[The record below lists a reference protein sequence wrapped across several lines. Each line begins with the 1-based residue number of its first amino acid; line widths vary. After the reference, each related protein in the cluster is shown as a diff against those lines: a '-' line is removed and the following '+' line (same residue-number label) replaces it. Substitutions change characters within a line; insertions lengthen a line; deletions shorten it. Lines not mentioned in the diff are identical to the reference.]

1 MDANNSTD
9 KIITT
14 PVVDADEEKRN
25 ANPITGAEALMRS
38 LEHQGVTTIFG
49 YPGGSIMPVFD
60 ALYDHRNTLKHILV
74 RHEQGATH
82 AAQGYAR
89 VSGRVGVCL
98 VTSGPGATNTITG
111 IADAMIDSTPL
122 VVIAGQVGTG
132 FLGTDAFQEVDLV
145 GITQPIS
152 KWSYQI
158 RRAEDVA
165 WAVARAFYIAQ
176 SGRPGPV
183 VLDFA
188 KNAQTEKTKYV
199 PVKVDYIRSYQ
210 PIPDTDPEAIRQ
222 AADLINAAERPLVLV
237 GQGVELGNAQAEL
250 RAFIEKAGMP
260 AGCTLLG
267 LSALPSNHPL
277 NKGMLGMHG
286 NLGPNINTNKCD
298 VLIAVGMRFDDRVTG
313 NVATCAPQAKIIHF
327 DIDPAEINK
336 NVQVDVAVLGNCK
349 DTLAAVTALLTPA
362 CHEEWLESFRPY
374 EQVEEEKVIRPE
386 LHPAGR
392 ELSMGEV
399 VRAVSEAT
407 HDEAI
412 LVTDVGQNQMMAARY
427 FRFSRERS
435 IVTSGGLG
443 TMGFGMPAAVGATF
457 GRPDRTVCV
466 FMGDGGLQMNLQELG
481 TIMEQKAPVKMI
493 LLNNNYL
500 GNVRQWQA
508 MFFNRRYSFTPMLNP
523 DYMQIAAAYGI
534 PSTRVFTRE
543 ELKGAIGKMLATDG
557 PFLLEACV
565 VEEGNVLPMTPPGGS
580 VNQMLLEC

>member
-1 MDANNSTD
+1 MSNESKNF
-9 KIITT
+9 
-14 PVVDADEEKRN
+14 
-25 ANPITGAEALMRS
+25 ITGAEALMRS
-38 LEHQGVTTIFG
+38 LEAQGVDTLFG

-60 ALYDHRNTLKHILV
+60 ALYDHRDRLKHILV

-89 VSGRVGVCL
+89 VSGKVGVCL

-111 IADAMIDSTPL
+111 IADAMIDSTPI

-165 WAVARAFYIAQ
+165 WAIARAFYIAR

-188 KNAQTEKTKYV
+188 KNAQTDKTAYNT
-199 PVKVDYIRSYQ
+199 VKVDYIRSYV
-210 PIPDTDPEAIRQ
+210 PVPETDEESIRQ
-222 AADLINAAERPLVLV
+222 AADLINNAQRPPVLV
-237 GQGVELGNAQAEL
+237 GQGVELGHAQTEL
-250 RAFIEKAGMP
+250 RTFIERAGLP
-260 AGCTLLG
+260 AARTLLG
-267 LSALPSNHPL
+267 LSALPTDHPL

-298 VLIAVGMRFDDRVTG
+298 ILIAVGMRFDDRVTG
-313 NVATCAPQAKIIHF
+313 NVATYARQAKVIHF

-336 NVQVDVAVLGNCK
+336 NIRVDVAVLGNCK
-349 DTLAAVTALLTPA
+349 QTLPAVTALLRPA
-362 CHEEWLESFRPY
+362 THEEWLASFRPY
-374 EQVEEEKVIRPE
+374 EEVEAEKVIRPE
-386 LHPAGR
+386 LQPSGGM
-392 ELSMGEV
+392 LSMGEV
-399 VRAVSEAT
+399 VRAVSDAT

-412 LVTDVGQNQMMAARY
+412 LVTDVGQNQMMSARY
-427 FRFSRERS
+427 FRYKEPRS

-443 TMGFGMPAAVGATF
+443 TMGFGMPAAIGATF

-466 FMGDGGLQMNLQELG
+466 FMGDGGFQMNLQELG
-481 TIMEQKAPVKMI
+481 TIMEQQAPVKMI
-493 LLNNNYL
+493 MLNNNFL

-523 DYMQIAAAYGI
+523 DYLQIAAAYGI
-534 PSTRVFTRE
+534 PARRVMTRE
-543 ELKGAIGKMLATDG
+543 ELREAVNEMLSTDG

>member
-1 MDANNSTD
+1 MKDT
-9 KIITT
+9 
-14 PVVDADEEKRN
+14 
-25 ANPITGAEALMRS
+25 ITGAEALMRS
-38 LEHQGVTTIFG
+38 LEHEGVQTIFG

-60 ALYDHRNTLKHILV
+60 ALYDHRKTLSHILV

-82 AAQGYAR
+82 AAQGFAR
-89 VSGRVGVCL
+89 VSGQVGVCL

-111 IADAMIDSTPL
+111 IADAMIDSTPI
-122 VVIAGQVGTG
+122 VVIAGQVSTG

-145 GITQPIS
+145 GITQPIT

-158 RRAEDVA
+158 RRAEDVP
-165 WAVARAFYIAQ
+165 WAVARAFYIAR

-188 KNAQTEKTKYV
+188 KNAQ
-199 PVKVDYIRSYQ
+199 VDKMEYEPATVDFIRSYQ
-210 PIPDTDPEAIRQ
+210 PVPDMDMEAIRE

-250 RAFIEKAGMP
+250 RAFIEKAELP
-260 AGCTLLG
+260 AGRTLLG
-267 LSALPSNHPL
+267 LSALPTDHPL

-313 NVATCAPQAKIIHF
+313 NVATYAPQAKIIHF
-327 DIDPAEINK
+327 DIDPAEIDK
-336 NVQVDVAVLGNCK
+336 NIKTDVAVLGDCK
-349 DTLAAVTALLTPA
+349 QTLPAVTELLKPA
-362 CHEEWLESFRPY
+362 THKEWLDSFHTY
-374 EQVEEEKVIRPE
+374 EEVEEEKVIRPE
-386 LHPAGR
+386 LYRTTR

-407 HDEAI
+407 NNEAV
-412 LVTDVGQNQMMAARY
+412 LVTDVGQNQMMSARY
-427 FRFSRERS
+427 FKYTRERS

-443 TMGFGMPAAVGATF
+443 TMGFGLPAAIGATF

-481 TIMEQKAPVKMI
+481 TVMEQKAPVKMI
-493 LLNNNYL
+493 LMNNNYL

-534 PSTRVFTRE
+534 PSRRVMERSELADAIRE
-543 ELKGAIGKMLATDG
+543 MLATDG

-565 VEEGNVLPMTPPGGS
+565 EEEGNVMPMTPPGGS

>member
-1 MDANNSTD
+1 MSNETKNF
-9 KIITT
+9 
-14 PVVDADEEKRN
+14 
-25 ANPITGAEALMRS
+25 ITGAEALMRS
-38 LEHQGVTTIFG
+38 LEAQGVDTLFG

-60 ALYDHRNTLKHILV
+60 ALYDHRDRLKHILV

-89 VSGRVGVCL
+89 VSGKVGVCL

-111 IADAMIDSTPL
+111 IADAMMDSTPV

-158 RRAEDVA
+158 RRAEDVP
-165 WAVARAFYIAQ
+165 WAVARAFYIAR

-188 KNAQTEKTKYV
+188 KNAQTDKMAYA
-199 PVKVDYIRSYQ
+199 PVKVDYIRSYL
-210 PIPDTDPEAIRQ
+210 PVPEPDEEAIRQ
-222 AADLINAAERPLVLV
+222 AADLINNARRPLVLV

-250 RAFIEKAGMP
+250 RAFIEKAGLP
-260 AGCTLLG
+260 AARTLLG
-267 LSALPSNHPL
+267 LSALPTAHPL

-313 NVATCAPQAKIIHF
+313 NVNTYAKQAQIIHF
-327 DIDPAEINK
+327 DIDPAEIDK
-336 NVQVDVAVLGNCK
+336 NIKADVAVLGDCK
-349 DTLAAVTALLTPA
+349 QTLPAVTALLKPA
-362 CHEEWLESFRPY
+362 KHEDWLQSFHTY
-374 EQVEEEKVIRPE
+374 EEVETEKVIRPE
-386 LHPAGR
+386 LQPSGDM
-392 ELSMGEV
+392 LSMGEV
-399 VRAVSEAT
+399 VRAVSDAT

-412 LVTDVGQNQMMAARY
+412 LVTDVGQNQMMSARY
-427 FRFSRERS
+427 FRYKEPRS

-443 TMGFGMPAAVGATF
+443 TMGFGMPAAIGATF

-466 FMGDGGLQMNLQELG
+466 FMGDGGFQMNLQELG
-481 TIMEQKAPVKMI
+481 TIMEQQAPVKMI
-493 LLNNNYL
+493 MLNNNFL

-523 DYMQIAAAYGI
+523 DYLQIAAAYGI
-534 PSTRVFTRE
+534 PARRVMTRE
-543 ELKGAIGKMLATDG
+543 ELREAVNEMLSTDG

>member
-1 MDANNSTD
+1 MKDT
-9 KIITT
+9 
-14 PVVDADEEKRN
+14 
-25 ANPITGAEALMRS
+25 ITGAEALMRS
-38 LEHQGVTTIFG
+38 LEHEGVQTIFG

-60 ALYDHRNTLKHILV
+60 ALYDHRKTLNHILV

-82 AAQGYAR
+82 AAQGFAR
-89 VSGRVGVCL
+89 VSGQVGVCL

-111 IADAMIDSTPL
+111 IADAMIDSTPI

-145 GITQPIS
+145 GITQPIT

-158 RRAEDVA
+158 RRAEDVP
-165 WAVARAFYIAQ
+165 WAVARAFYIAR

-188 KNAQTEKTKYV
+188 KNAQ
-199 PVKVDYIRSYQ
+199 VDKMEYEPATVDFIRSYQ
-210 PIPDTDPEAIRQ
+210 PVPDMDMEAIRE

-250 RAFIEKAGMP
+250 RAFIEKAELP
-260 AGCTLLG
+260 AGRTLLG
-267 LSALPSNHPL
+267 LSALPTDHPL

-313 NVATCAPQAKIIHF
+313 NVATYAPQAKIIHF
-327 DIDPAEINK
+327 DIDPAEIDK
-336 NVQVDVAVLGNCK
+336 NIKTDVAVLGDCK
-349 DTLAAVTALLTPA
+349 QTLPAVTELLKPA
-362 CHEEWLESFRPY
+362 THKEWLDSFHTY
-374 EQVEEEKVIRPE
+374 EEVEEEKVIRPE
-386 LHPAGR
+386 LYRTTR

-407 HDEAI
+407 NNEAV
-412 LVTDVGQNQMMAARY
+412 LVTDVGQNQMMSARY
-427 FRFSRERS
+427 FKYTRERS

-443 TMGFGMPAAVGATF
+443 TMGFGLPAAIGATF

-481 TIMEQKAPVKMI
+481 TVMEQKAPVKMI
-493 LLNNNYL
+493 LMNNNYL

-534 PSTRVFTRE
+534 PSRRVMERSELADAIRE
-543 ELKGAIGKMLATDG
+543 MLATDG

-565 VEEGNVLPMTPPGGS
+565 EEEGNVMPMTPPGGS

>member
-1 MDANNSTD
+1 MNTKQNN
-9 KIITT
+9 K
-14 PVVDADEEKRN
+14 PE
-25 ANPITGAEALMRS
+25 NPISGAEALMRS
-38 LEHQGVTTIFG
+38 LEAQGVDTIFG

-60 ALYDHRNTLKHILV
+60 ALYDHRASLNHILV

-111 IADAMIDSTPL
+111 IADAMIDSTPI

-158 RRAEDVA
+158 RRAEDVP
-165 WAVARAFYIAQ
+165 WAVARAFYIAR

-188 KNAQTEKTKYV
+188 KNAQTEKVHYQ

-210 PIPDTDPEAIRQ
+210 PVAEPDEEAIRQ

-250 RAFIEKAGMP
+250 RAFIEKADMP
-260 AGCTLLG
+260 AARTLLG
-267 LSALPSNHPL
+267 LSALPTNHPL
-277 NKGMLGMHG
+277 NMGMLGMHG

-298 VLIAVGMRFDDRVTG
+298 VLVAVGMRFDDRVTG
-313 NVATCAPQAKIIHF
+313 NVETYARQAKIIHF

-336 NVQVDVAVLGNCK
+336 NIPADVPVLGDCK
-349 DTLAAVTALLTPA
+349 VTLPAVTALLRPA
-362 CHEEWLESFRPY
+362 KHVAWIESFRTY

-386 LHPAGR
+386 LHPAG
-392 ELSMGEV
+392 EALTMGEV
-399 VRAVSEAT
+399 VRAVSDAT
-407 HDEAI
+407 NNEAI
-412 LVTDVGQNQMMAARY
+412 LVTDVGQNQMMSARY
-427 FRFSRERS
+427 FRYTRERS

-443 TMGFGMPAAVGATF
+443 TMGFGMPAAIGATF
-457 GRPDRTVCV
+457 GQPERTVCV
-466 FMGDGGLQMNLQELG
+466 FMGDGGFQMNLQELG
-481 TIMEQKAPVKMI
+481 TIMEQQAPVKMI
-493 LLNNNYL
+493 MLNNNFL

-508 MFFNRRYSFTPMLNP
+508 MFFGGRYSFTPMMNP
-523 DYMQIAAAYGI
+523 DYLQIAAAYGI
-534 PSTRVFTRE
+534 PARRVMSRDDLPKAIE
-543 ELKGAIGKMLATDG
+543 EMLAVKG